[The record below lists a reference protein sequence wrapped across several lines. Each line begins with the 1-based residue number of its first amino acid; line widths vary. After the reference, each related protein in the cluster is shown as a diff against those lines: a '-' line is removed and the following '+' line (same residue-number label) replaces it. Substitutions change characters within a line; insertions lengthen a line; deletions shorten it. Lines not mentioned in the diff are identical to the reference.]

1 VTDTVWLKIMS
12 NGELGEARVRA
23 LLIERFHVLTRS
35 VDIDG
40 ADFLIQL
47 SSSGR
52 FSDELAP
59 RLGII
64 QARFAQDETTSHL
77 VPVDY
82 VIDAGHTISEFFVL
96 VTIGREDN
104 VTNYLLSAAD
114 LANVRRTRREGKEFY
129 SLTARERKP
138 FVQKRISNMLDKI
151 ERALQQRTAEQNKKF
166 YQTVTIPDFAFK
178 RSSLDSKWLLP
189 IPNEEGHIPDIIYSI
204 RQSMRAQLYA
214 FDDIVAAI
222 STLLTSKTAD
232 ECVKSIETVIDDRAF
247 VREGTEEYFH
257 FGPFHL
263 TEQSVKLAKATN
275 IHETRL
281 NKLIAANQLER
292 FLSVQQ
298 LIFDELRQFFER
310 NRNPKMVQIDTRSMK
325 VSNEHARATVNLSP
339 ATLDAI
345 DVSIDLVAAG
355 SYDAVQGRD
364 KIIRSLPLWKY
375 VLDYGPDATWRQLH
389 RLQHLLLADFYGL
402 VFPQEKGIT
411 PILPLF
417 MAE

>member
-1 VTDTVWLKIMS
+1 
-12 NGELGEARVRA
+12 
-23 LLIERFHVLTRS
+23 
-35 VDIDG
+35 
-40 ADFLIQL
+40 
-47 SSSGR
+47 
-52 FSDELAP
+52 
-59 RLGII
+59 
-64 QARFAQDETTSHL
+64 
-77 VPVDY
+77 
-82 VIDAGHTISEFFVL
+82 
-96 VTIGREDN
+96 
-104 VTNYLLSAAD
+104 
-114 LANVRRTRREGKEFY
+114 
-129 SLTARERKP
+129 
-138 FVQKRISNMLDKI
+138 
-151 ERALQQRTAEQNKKF
+151 
-166 YQTVTIPDFAFK
+166 
-178 RSSLDSKWLLP
+178 
-189 IPNEEGHIPDIIYSI
+189 
-204 RQSMRAQLYA
+204 
-214 FDDIVAAI
+214 
-222 STLLTSKTAD
+222 
-232 ECVKSIETVIDDRAF
+232 
-247 VREGTEEYFH
+247 
-257 FGPFHL
+257 
-263 TEQSVKLAKATN
+263 VKLAKATN